1 MDINEIRSKLSNLK
15 KSINPSLGLEKGI
28 SIVIPVY
35 SGIDYLDDC
44 LSSIN
49 NQIITTAKFEVIIV
63 LNGSFLKEYD
73 FLSSTIYE
81 NLDLVVL
88 INDKASAGN
97 ARNIGFKSAKYSH
110 VTFVDVDDYLS
121 PRYIQ
126 SNFDYLD
133 ENTITISQIHDDLN
147 GEIDDQ
153 NSLNREV
160 IENSGIKTTPLM
172 NVQKIASI
180 TVCKVIPKELIILQ
194 EFRDYLRSGEDTVFY
209 CEFFVNTRP
218 KLTVLPIED
227 EAIYFRRI
235 RDNSVSRKSSSFDFL
250 VYQRLEILEI
260 LENILNRINNP
271 TLKRFVTVKYNAQI
285 SFMNKYV
292 LENPNERKKVI
303 TAVESMKFK
312 NFNYSI
318 LNRGLAKSLVLS
330 YCFPPFS
337 DTSATIVSKRIVEK
351 GEIVDV
357 VSNNMR
363 KIRHEEPS
371 LNKMIEK
378 YIGKRVTV
386 NKPASFSNMYYLSD
400 YVDAAV
406 RVYLKN
412 IDQYNNVYSRAMFP
426 ISHIPGYFIKKLNP
440 EVKWVAEFSDPLL
453 FDIESEERHA
463 EIQNEGLIT
472 SLKNDGLGIFTE
484 YVNDNLFNL
493 SEIIPF
499 SLADELVFTNEN
511 QMEYMI
517 SRFTEEQK
525 SYIRS
530 KSKISHHPTL
540 PKEYYH
546 IDDVSFEME
555 DSIVNI
561 AYFGNFYSRRSYKH
575 FLNVVNELNKK
586 YKLIFKLHIF
596 TNKNQMDNESLEE
609 LESNNVI
616 VYDYLPFTKFLNAL
630 TKFDVLLI
638 SDADTKGDKPYNP
651 YLPSK
656 LSDYLGSGSLILAMT
671 ESTSVMSKYNDN
683 SLYQID
689 MDLLKDLI
697 ENGELQNNKVINNF
711 VEEIYRRKVLNG
723 SRYLVYENLMSL
735 KENQS
740 TLMDVSNG
748 LELTNLG
755 VKNWLVKPK
764 KVPIL
769 PKDKFIVNLY
779 NNSSEAKVVLIKGFY
794 SIPNVISVQI
804 FGDDNNLI
812 DTIDISDIR
821 KKGYEISLK
830 PQEQIKVRIKY
841 KRTYKKEGFIRA
853 GRLNIKN
860 V

>member
-1 MDINEIRSKLSNLK
+1 
-15 KSINPSLGLEKGI
+15 
-28 SIVIPVY
+28 
-35 SGIDYLDDC
+35 
-44 LSSIN
+44 
-49 NQIITTAKFEVIIV
+49 
-63 LNGSFLKEYD
+63 
-73 FLSSTIYE
+73 
-81 NLDLVVL
+81 
-88 INDKASAGN
+88 
-97 ARNIGFKSAKYSH
+97 
-110 VTFVDVDDYLS
+110 
-121 PRYIQ
+121 
-126 SNFDYLD
+126 
-133 ENTITISQIHDDLN
+133 
-147 GEIDDQ
+147 
-153 NSLNREV
+153 
-160 IENSGIKTTPLM
+160 M

-180 TVCKVIPKELIILQ
+180 TVCKVITKELIILQ

-312 NFNYSI
+312 NLNYSI

-575 FLNVVNELNKK
+575 FLNV
-586 YKLIFKLHIF
+586 
-596 TNKNQMDNESLEE
+596 
-609 LESNNVI
+609 
-616 VYDYLPFTKFLNAL
+616 
-630 TKFDVLLI
+630 
-638 SDADTKGDKPYNP
+638 
-651 YLPSK
+651 
-656 LSDYLGSGSLILAMT
+656 
-671 ESTSVMSKYNDN
+671 
-683 SLYQID
+683 
-689 MDLLKDLI
+689 
-697 ENGELQNNKVINNF
+697 
-711 VEEIYRRKVLNG
+711 
-723 SRYLVYENLMSL
+723 
-735 KENQS
+735 
-740 TLMDVSNG
+740 
-748 LELTNLG
+748 
-755 VKNWLVKPK
+755 
-764 KVPIL
+764 
-769 PKDKFIVNLY
+769 
-779 NNSSEAKVVLIKGFY
+779 
-794 SIPNVISVQI
+794 
-804 FGDDNNLI
+804 
-812 DTIDISDIR
+812 
-821 KKGYEISLK
+821 
-830 PQEQIKVRIKY
+830 
-841 KRTYKKEGFIRA
+841 
-853 GRLNIKN
+853 
-860 V
+860 